1 MPADAF
7 GSKFACL
14 RVGVLAHCP
23 RVGAQRVTV
32 SVDAWLQGVWYERT
46 RAPWWLRPLS
56 ALYGAGVRTRNWLYA
71 RGWLRSVRVAAPVI
85 VVGNITAGGTGKT
98 PLVIW
103 LVTQLRALGIPV
115 AVVTR
120 GYGRNSTSRVTT
132 DILRVDE
139 NCRAIDVGD
148 EALLIRLRTG
158 TPVYV
163 SRDRVAATKAAIA
176 DGARVVVADDGLQHL
191 RLARDVEI
199 ALVDGQRGLGNGALL
214 PAGPL
219 RESSAR
225 LENVDAVVLT
235 EPGAG
240 APPGDWSMALRMSLS
255 GELLQPVN
263 RAALERTLRSFSG
276 QRVHAVAGIGNPRRF
291 FATLESAGLMIIP
304 HRFPD
309 HHRYVPRDL
318 DFGDALPV
326 IMTEKDAVKCRSFAP
341 GDCWCLPVSAGF
353 AAPDER
359 DLLRRI
365 LMDARLLDILAC
377 PLCKGPLRLADDAG
391 SKVLVCRADR
401 LAFPVRDGIPV
412 MLEEAARQ
420 LNSDDPLLER

>member
-1 MPADAF
+1 MSLD
-7 GSKFACL
+7 
-14 RVGVLAHCP
+14 V
-23 RVGAQRVTV
+23 
-32 SVDAWLQGVWYERT
+32 WLQRVWYERA
-46 RAPWWLRPLS
+46 RAPWWLRVLAVP
-56 ALYGAGVRTRNWLYA
+56 YGVAVRL
-71 RGWLRSVRVAAPVI
+71 RGWLYRRGWLQSVRVAAPVI
-85 VVGNITAGGTGKT
+85 VVGNITVGGTGKT

-103 LVTQLRALGIPV
+103 LVVRLRNLGIPV

-120 GYGRNSTSRVTT
+120 GYGRNSTGRVTT

-139 NCRAIDVGD
+139 SCRAIDVGD

-158 TPVYV
+158 SPVYV
-163 SRDRVAATKAAIA
+163 SRDRVAAAQAAIA
-176 DGARVVVADDGLQHL
+176 DGARVIVADDGLQHL
-191 RLARDVEI
+191 RLARDLEI

-219 RESSAR
+219 REAATR
-225 LENVDAVVLT
+225 LGSVDAVVLT

-240 APPGDWSMALRMSLS
+240 APAGNWAAALRMSLS

-276 QRVHAVAGIGNPRRF
+276 QRAHAVAGIGNPRRF
-291 FATLESAGLMIIP
+291 FATLESAGLVVIP

-309 HHRYVPRDL
+309 HHRYAAHEL
-318 DFGDALPV
+318 DFGDGLAV

-341 GDCWCLPVSAGF
+341 ADCWCLPVSASF
-353 AAPDER
+353 AAADER
-359 DLLRRI
+359 GLLRRI

-377 PLCKGPLRLADDAG
+377 PLCKGPLRVADEPGGKA
-391 SKVLVCRADR
+391 LVCRADR

-420 LNSDDPLLER
+420 LEPGDPLLER

>member
-1 MPADAF
+1 MSID
-7 GSKFACL
+7 S
-14 RVGVLAHCP
+14 
-23 RVGAQRVTV
+23 
-32 SVDAWLQGVWYERT
+32 WLQQVWYERA
-46 RAPWWLRPLS
+46 RAPWWLRVLAVPYGFVARLR
-56 ALYGAGVRTRNWLYA
+56 AGLYR

-85 VVGNITAGGTGKT
+85 VVGNITVGGTGKT

-103 LVTQLRALGIPV
+103 LVTRLRALGIPV

-120 GYGRNSTSRVTT
+120 GYGRNSTGRVTT

-158 TPVYV
+158 CPVYV
-163 SRDRVAATKAAIA
+163 SRDRVAAARAAIA
-176 DGARVVVADDGLQHL
+176 DGARVIVADDGLQHL
-191 RLARDVEI
+191 RLARDVEVV
-199 ALVDGQRGLGNGALL
+199 LVDGQRGLGNGALL

-219 RESSAR
+219 RESRSR
-225 LENVDAVVLT
+225 LAGVDAIVLA

-240 APPGDWSMALRMSLS
+240 APPGDWSTALRMSLS

-263 RAALERTLRSFSG
+263 RAALERTVRSFG
-276 QRVHAVAGIGNPRRF
+276 AQRVHAVAGIGNPRRF
-291 FATLESAGLMIIP
+291 FATLESAGLNIIP

-318 DFGDALPV
+318 DFGDSLAV

-341 GDCWCLPVSAGF
+341 GECWCLPVSASF
-353 AAPDER
+353 AAADER
-359 DLLRRI
+359 NLLRRI

-391 SKVLVCRADR
+391 GEVLVCRADR
-401 LAFPVRDGIPV
+401 LAFPVREGIPV

-420 LNSDDPLLER
+420 LNPDDPLLER

>member
-1 MPADAF
+1 MH
-7 GSKFACL
+7 G
-14 RVGVLAHCP
+14 
-23 RVGAQRVTV
+23 
-32 SVDAWLQGVWYERT
+32 
-46 RAPWWLRPLS
+46 
-56 ALYGAGVRTRNWLYA
+56 
-71 RGWLRSVRVAAPVI
+71 VRVAAPVI
-85 VVGNITAGGTGKT
+85 VVGNITVGGTGKT

-103 LVTQLRALGIPV
+103 LVAHLRALGIPV

-120 GYGRNSTSRVTT
+120 GYGRSSTGRVTT

-158 TPVYV
+158 CPVYV
-163 SRDRVAATKAAIA
+163 SRDRVAAARAAIA
-176 DGARVVVADDGLQHL
+176 DGARVIVADDGLQHL
-191 RLARDVEI
+191 SLARDVEI

-219 RESSAR
+219 RESPAR
-225 LENVDAVVLT
+225 LKSVDAIVLT

-240 APPGDWSMALRMSLS
+240 APPGDWSTALRMSLS
-255 GELLQPVN
+255 GEVLQPVN

-291 FATLESAGLMIIP
+291 FSTLESAGVEPVP

-309 HHRYVPRDL
+309 HHRYVPSDL
-318 DFGDALPV
+318 EFGDGLPV

-341 GDCWCLPVSAGF
+341 GDSWCLPVSAAF
-353 AAPDER
+353 AVADER

-365 LMDARLLDILAC
+365 LMDSRLLDILAC
-377 PLCKGPLRLADDAG
+377 PLCKGPLRLSDEAG
-391 SKVLVCRADR
+391 SEVLVCRADR

>member
-1 MPADAF
+1 M
-7 GSKFACL
+7 
-14 RVGVLAHCP
+14 
-23 RVGAQRVTV
+23 
-32 SVDAWLQGVWYERT
+32 SVDAWLQRVWYERA
-46 RAPWWLRPLS
+46 RAPWWLRVLAAP
-56 ALYGAGVRTRNWLYA
+56 YGVAVRLRAWLY
-71 RGWLRSVRVAAPVI
+71 RHGWLQSVHIAAPVI
-85 VVGNITAGGTGKT
+85 VVGNITVGGTGKT

-103 LVTQLRALGIPV
+103 LVGRLRSLGLPV

-120 GYGRNSTSRVTT
+120 GYGRNSTGRVTT

-148 EALLIRLRTG
+148 EALLIRLRCG
-158 TPVYV
+158 SPVYV
-163 SRDRVAATKAAIA
+163 SRDRVAAAQAAIA
-176 DGARVVVADDGLQHL
+176 DGARVIVADDGLQHL

-219 RESSAR
+219 REEATR
-225 LENVDAVVLT
+225 LGSVDAVVLT

-240 APPGDWSMALRMSLS
+240 APAGNWAAALRMSLS

-291 FATLESAGLMIIP
+291 FATLESAGLVVIP

-309 HHRYVPRDL
+309 HHRYAAHEI
-318 DFGDALPV
+318 DFGDGMAV

-341 GDCWCLPVSAGF
+341 ADCWCLPVSASF
-353 AAPDER
+353 SAADER
-359 DLLRRI
+359 GLLRRV

-377 PLCKGPLRLADDAG
+377 PLCKGPLRAADDSG
-391 SKVLVCRADR
+391 GKVLVCRADR
-401 LAFPVRDGIPV
+401 LAFPVHDGIPV

-420 LNSDDPLLER
+420 LEPGDPLLER

>member
-1 MPADAF
+1 M
-7 GSKFACL
+7 
-14 RVGVLAHCP
+14 
-23 RVGAQRVTV
+23 
-32 SVDAWLQGVWYERT
+32 SVDAWLQGVWYERS
-46 RAPWWLRPLS
+46 RAPWWLRVLAVPYGLGVRLRT
-56 ALYGAGVRTRNWLYA
+56 ALYR
-71 RGWLRSVRVAAPVI
+71 RGWLRSARVAAPVI
-85 VVGNITAGGTGKT
+85 VVGNITVGGTGKT

-103 LVTQLRALGIPV
+103 LVARLRALGIPV

-120 GYGRNSTSRVTT
+120 GYGRSSTGRVTT

-158 TPVYV
+158 SPVYV
-163 SRDRVAATKAAIA
+163 SRDRVAAARAAIA

-219 RESSAR
+219 RESPAR
-225 LENVDAVVLT
+225 LASVDAIVLT
-235 EPGAG
+235 EAGAG
-240 APPGDWSMALRMSLS
+240 APPGDWSTALRMSLS

-276 QRVHAVAGIGNPRRF
+276 QRAHAVAGIGNPRRF
-291 FATLESAGLMIIP
+291 FATLESAGISIIP

-309 HHRYVPRDL
+309 HHRYAPGDL
-318 DFGDALPV
+318 DFGDGLPV

-341 GDCWCLPVSAGF
+341 GECWCLPVSAGF
-353 AAPDER
+353 AAADER
-359 DLLRRI
+359 ELLRRI

-377 PLCKGPLRLADDAG
+377 PLCKGPLRLSDHAG
-391 SKVLVCRADR
+391 GEVLVCRADR

-412 MLEEAARQ
+412 MLEEAAQQ

>member
-1 MPADAF
+1 M
-7 GSKFACL
+7 
-14 RVGVLAHCP
+14 
-23 RVGAQRVTV
+23 
-32 SVDAWLQGVWYERT
+32 SVEAWLQKVWYVRAS
-46 RAPWWLRPLS
+46 APWWLRVLAAP
-56 ALYGAGVRTRNWLYA
+56 YGVAVRLRAWLYR
-71 RGWLRSVRVAAPVI
+71 RGWLQSVRVAAPVI
-85 VVGNITAGGTGKT
+85 VVGNITVGGTGKT

-103 LVTQLRALGIPV
+103 LVGRLRNLGIPV

-120 GYGRNSTSRVTT
+120 GYGRSSNRRVTT

-139 NCRAIDVGD
+139 NCRALDVGD

-158 TPVYV
+158 VPVYV
-163 SRDRVAATKAAIA
+163 SRDRVAAAQAAIA
-176 DGARVVVADDGLQHL
+176 DGARVIVADDGLQHL

-219 RESSAR
+219 REAASR
-225 LENVDAVVLT
+225 LDSVDAVVLT

-240 APPGDWSMALRMSLS
+240 APAGNWGAALRMSLS
-255 GELLQPVN
+255 GELLQPIN

-291 FATLESAGLMIIP
+291 FATLESAGLVVIP

-309 HHRYVPRDL
+309 HHRYAAHDL
-318 DFGDALPV
+318 EFSDALPV

-341 GDCWCLPVSAGF
+341 ADCWCLPVSASF
-353 AAPDER
+353 AAADER
-359 DLLRRI
+359 SLLRRI

-377 PLCKGPLRLADDAG
+377 PLCKGPLRLADADAG
-391 SKVLVCRADR
+391 KVLVCKADR

-412 MLEEAARQ
+412 MLEEQARP
-420 LNSDDPLLER
+420 LESNDPLLER